1 MIKTAKFLIF
11 FILTFFAT
19 SCIVPSSKQSY
30 LTNFERFV
38 KDVEKNAQKF
48 TAQDWRWSNKR
59 FSKYSDEW
67 YKKFENDLKMEE
79 KIQVSVLKTRYM
91 SAKESSEIGRY
102 INDNLKH
109 DLEKAGK
116 DIKKYIDENLDKDIR
131 EISKGAHEIGDS
143 AVKVM
148 KDVLKEIKKDKK

>member
-1 MIKTAKFLIF
+1 MIKTAKIITF
-11 FILTFFAT
+11 FILTFFSI
-19 SCIVPSSKQSY
+19 SCIAPSSKQSY
-30 LTNFERFV
+30 LDNFERFV

-59 FSKYSDEW
+59 FTKYSDEW

-79 KIQVSVLKTRYM
+79 KIKVSILKARYL
-91 SAKESSEIGRY
+91 SAKQGSEIGRY
-102 INDNLKH
+102 LNDNLKH

-116 DIKKYIDENLDKDIR
+116 DLQKYLEENLDKDIR

-148 KDVLKEIKKDKK
+148 KDVLKEIKKDK